1 MSSPPAAGGEEGP
14 TPTFANALRAEIL
27 KLRSHRPTWVLAGF
41 VLVLLGLVLFAL
53 SQDTVIQSE
62 LPSRPLAAL
71 DQALPAVQFVFAA
84 GVGVV
89 LLTSSSRLVG
99 MEYALGTIRV
109 VLGRGTTRSQLVL
122 AKLAAALLLGSLL
135 LVVYA
140 FLTVVGLTLL
150 TVHLAGSTA
159 PIGVMPSAGWRQ
171 LGLAVLSCA
180 ASVVS
185 CAAVGV
191 GVGAAT
197 RSLTGGMVLSILF
210 FPLDN
215 ALALVLRAAYHLDQ
229 LSVLRS
235 VSGLLLGPT
244 LNRLPGLLTG
254 QAAASGAV
262 LPTPMVP
269 LTGGESLGVVAGW
282 FLVLLATA
290 LAVSARRDVL
300 A

>member
-1 MSSPPAAGGEEGP
+1 MSSTPAAEVEEHP
-14 TPTFANALRAEIL
+14 TPTFANALRAEVL
-27 KLRSHRPTWVLAGF
+27 KLRSHRPTFVLAGF
-41 VLVLLGLVLFAL
+41 VLLLLGLVLFAL
-53 SQDTVIQSE
+53 AQDVVIRSD

-71 DQALPAVQFVFAA
+71 DQVLPPVQFVFAA
-84 GVGVV
+84 GAGVV

-122 AKLAAALLLGSLL
+122 AKLAVGLLFGGLL
-135 LVVYA
+135 LVAYA
-140 FLTVVGLTLL
+140 CLTALGLTLL

-159 PIGVMPSAGWRQ
+159 PIGALPAAGWRQ

-185 CAAVGV
+185 CTAVGV
-191 GVGAAT
+191 GLGAIT

-215 ALALVLRAAYHLDQ
+215 ALALVLRAAYHLDH
-229 LSVLRS
+229 LGVWRS
-235 VSGLLLGPT
+235 VSALLLGPT

-262 LPTPMVP
+262 LPTPMVT
-269 LTGGESLGVVAGW
+269 LAGGGALAVVAGW

-290 LAVSARRDVL
+290 LVVSARRDVL